1 MFIGI
6 SASNANVDVVLKQ
19 SLNTYTSTHLDEKGC
34 ACGFC
39 NKKFNQMN
47 HLKRYFFTHT
57 EEIPFKCIKCDSVT
71 NEKYHLQRN
80 ILVHT
85 GEKCYKC
92 HLSD

>member
-1 MFIGI
+1 
-6 SASNANVDVVLKQ
+6 
-19 SLNTYTSTHLDEKGC
+19 
-34 ACGFC
+34 
-39 NKKFNQMN
+39 MN

-85 GEKCYKC
+85 GEKRYKC